1 MKSLVLENLQG
12 SLIRGGNLQ
21 GVPRTIAYFHTKTRQ
36 AFDVLHGFECYF
48 SLTLQPG
55 KTLDLVVCQRWML
68 VGFYLFFVCFLSDG
82 NFFFFFYLPSS
93 ESHSD
98 SDSSSLSGGESRTV
112 SRRSLQKGRGRGGH
126 AERGRGRNQRGKRC
140 VDSPFLFQFNGSS
153 CGCGGHLEKNGE
165 GETRLFTNCLSTSCD
180 YFCAFQTVRGEFSY
194 IAHIQFIHVSSPP
207 SIVAP
212 FTYENVKCV
221 FHIYISKV

>member
-82 NFFFFFYLPSS
+82 NFFFFFL
-93 ESHSD
+93 
-98 SDSSSLSGGESRTV
+98 SSL
-112 SRRSLQKGRGRGGH
+112 
-126 AERGRGRNQRGKRC
+126 
-140 VDSPFLFQFNGSS
+140 
-153 CGCGGHLEKNGE
+153 
-165 GETRLFTNCLSTSCD
+165 
-180 YFCAFQTVRGEFSY
+180 
-194 IAHIQFIHVSSPP
+194 
-207 SIVAP
+207 
-212 FTYENVKCV
+212 
-221 FHIYISKV
+221 